1 MRVVQVLA
9 VVLVTVS
16 SALASFGAA
25 QDAPSASRGA
35 QAQTPPQPGAPPPA
49 APGAPAAPARGRQ
62 GPPPLGPNGTRDPW
76 PAPIPA
82 IAGAIKVN
90 FVEFATLPDV
100 AGNAARPML
109 MSYEPGTRRM
119 FVNDMHGAL
128 YSVSNDGKM
137 VTPYFDHQDPRWT
150 NPVQFQNFERGF
162 QSFAFHPDFNRRGA
176 PGYGKIYT
184 YVDTSNVTPTPD
196 WTPTTPGSKVAHH
209 AVLLEW
215 TAKNPAAATYDGD
228 APRELMR
235 WHRPFVNHNGGQLGF
250 NPTARRGSADYGLL
264 YVGNA
269 DGGSGGDPMN
279 MAQNLAST
287 FGKILRID
295 PLGKNSPNGKYGI
308 PKDNPFVNDN
318 DPNTLGEIYA
328 YGARNPQ
335 RFAWDS
341 KTGVLYM
348 ADIGQ
353 GVDEEVTTVPK
364 GGNLGWRVW
373 EGSHRYVNGSEV
385 SLEAPR
391 SDPKVVYPVVEFAQ
405 LDPLLQNSSAVTMGY
420 VYRHSRLKALRNLL
434 LFGDNPSGEM
444 FYVNADN
451 LPKNGGQDAIRRIVF
466 NDKGQT
472 KTLLD
477 LVKEKTAEQ
486 GKKPPTRAD
495 LRFGEGPDGRIFIL
509 NKWDGVIRE
518 IVN

>member
-1 MRVVQVLA
+1 MRVLQTLA
-9 VVLVTVS
+9 VVLIAAS
-16 SALASFGAA
+16 SAF
-25 QDAPSASRGA
+25 A
-35 QAQTPPQPGAPPPA
+35 QAA
-49 APGAPAAPARGRQ
+49 APQAPATPPARGRQ
-62 GPPPLGPNGTRDPW
+62 GPPPLGPNGTRDPF
-76 PAPIPA
+76 PVPIPA

-90 FVEFATLPDV
+90 FVEFAVLPDV
-100 AGNAARPML
+100 GANTARPML

-128 YSVSNDGKM
+128 YTVSNDGKT
-137 VTPYFDHQDPRWT
+137 VTPYFDHQDPRWDIR
-150 NPVQFQNFERGF
+150 VQFQNFERGF

-176 PGYGKIYT
+176 PGYGKVYT
-184 YVDTSNVTPTPD
+184 YVDTSNITPTPD
-196 WTPTTPGSKVAHH
+196 WTPTAPGAKVAHH

-250 NPTARRGSADYGLL
+250 NPNARRGSADYGLL
-264 YVGNA
+264 YAGNA
-269 DGGSGGDPMN
+269 DGGAGGDPMN

-295 PLGKNSPNGKYGI
+295 PLGRNGANGKYGI

-318 DPNTLGEIYA
+318 DPNTLGEIWA

-335 RFAWDS
+335 RFAWDT
-341 KTGVLYM
+341 KTGVMYM
-348 ADIGQ
+348 GDIGQ
-353 GVDEEVTTVPK
+353 GIVEEVTTVTK
-364 GGNLGWRVW
+364 GANLGWRVW
-373 EGSHRYVNGSEV
+373 EGSFRFVNGAEV
-385 SLEAPR
+385 NMEAPR
-391 SDPKVVYPVVEFAQ
+391 SDPKVTYPVVEFAQ
-405 LDPLLQNSSAVTMGY
+405 ADPLLQNSSAMTMGY
-420 VYRHSRLKALRNLL
+420 IYRHNRLRALRNLL
-434 LFGDNPSGEM
+434 LFGDVPSGEM
-444 FYVNADN
+444 FYVNADR

-466 NDKGQT
+466 NDKGET

-477 LVKEKTAEQ
+477 LVKAKAAER
-486 GKKPPTRAD
+486 GRKPPTRAD
-495 LRFGEGPDGRIFIL
+495 LRYGEGPDGRIFIL

>member
-1 MRVVQVLA
+1 MRFVQALA
-9 VVLVTVS
+9 VVFVAATAGFAPFV
-16 SALASFGAA
+16 AA

-35 QAQTPPQPGAPPPA
+35 QAP

-76 PAPIPA
+76 PMPIPA

-109 MSYEPGTRRM
+109 MSYEPGTRRL

-128 YSVSNDGKM
+128 YSVSLDGKM
-137 VTPYFDHQDPRWT
+137 VTPYFDHQDPRWGI
-150 NPVQFQNFERGF
+150 PVQFQNFERGF

-184 YVDTSNVTPTPD
+184 YVDTSNITPTPD
-196 WTPTTPGSKVAHH
+196 WIPTTPGAKVSHH

-215 TAKNPAAATYDGD
+215 TAKNPAGATYDGD
-228 APRELMR
+228 TPRELMR

-250 NPTARRGSADYGLL
+250 NSTARRGSADYGLL

-295 PLGKNSPNGKYGI
+295 PLGRNSANGKYGI

-341 KTGVLYM
+341 KTGILYM

-353 GVDEEVTTVPK
+353 GIDEEVTTVPK

-420 VYRHSRLKALRNLL
+420 IYRHNRLRALRNLL

-444 FYVNADN
+444 FYVHADK
-451 LPKNGGQDAIRRIVF
+451 LPPNGGQDAIRRIVF
-466 NDKGQT
+466 NHKDQT

-495 LRFGEGPDGRIFIL
+495 LRYGEGPDGRIFIL